1 MKISIVT
8 DTDPGQMNGVAVSV
22 GRLSSE
28 LSAMGHEVQVVDLE
42 GVTCIPA
49 GRFSP
54 GLSIATP
61 LSAWSV
67 VKDKVEEFEPEHVH
81 VATEGMVG
89 LCGLKLAKQKGLTT
103 SSCSHTDWDSIL
115 GKMFPPVGGLFGRWL
130 SRRTTGVDIR
140 FFRNS
145 LEASAWS
152 AKGKRSAVLRGG
164 VDDCFRYGDQDLDG
178 DILFAGRLSPEKGLD
193 HLRVLA
199 DAGLLVSIAGSG
211 PMERHMMLKHEN
223 IRMLGRLDKFSLA
236 DQMRK
241 HRCLA
246 FPSMSDT
253 LGLVCL
259 EAACCGLPSVGFK
272 NKATDESIVHG
283 VTGFCGTEL
292 HRSVML
298 AMRLDRAKCSRFAL
312 NMWGPGAMGES
323 FISGLRSAGILDGRM
338 VKSGV

>member
-8 DTDPGQMNGVAVSV
+8 DTDSGQMNGVAVSV
-22 GRLSSE
+22 GRLADE
-28 LSAMGHEVQVVDLE
+28 LAAMGHEVQVVDLE
-42 GVTCIPA
+42 GVACIPA

-61 LSAWSV
+61 LSAWLV
-67 VKDKVEEFEPEHVH
+67 VKEKMGWFEPEHVH
-81 VATEGMVG
+81 VATEGMMG
-89 LCGLKLAKQKGLTT
+89 LCGLKFAKQKGLTT

-115 GKMFPPVGGLFGRWL
+115 SKMFPPVGGIFGRWL
-130 SRRTTGVDIR
+130 TRRTTGVDIR

-145 LEASAWS
+145 MEASAWS
-152 AKGKRSAVLRGG
+152 AKGKSSAVLRGG
-164 VDDCFRYGDQDLDG
+164 VDGCFRYGEVDLDG
-178 DILFAGRLSPEKGLD
+178 DVLFAGRLSPEKGLE
-193 HLRVLA
+193 HLKGLA
-199 DAGLLVSIAGSG
+199 DAGLIVSIAGSG
-211 PMERHMMLKHEN
+211 PMERHMVLKHQN
-223 IRMLGRLDKFSLA
+223 IRMLGRLDKSSLA
-236 DQMRK
+236 KQMLR

-246 FPSMSDT
+246 FPGMSDT

-283 VTGFCGTEL
+283 VTGFCGADL

-298 AMRLDRAKCSRFAL
+298 AMRLDRAKCSKFAL

-323 FISGLRSAGILDGRM
+323 FMSGLSAAGILRSRAASSA
-338 VKSGV
+338 V